1 MKEEDAD
8 FERSKSILFALF
20 YRSKKSK
27 DIDWRELA
35 EFVLERVT
43 TDPAL
48 VFGFLKPS
56 GLLPDLLVFLA
67 TFCSVDYVLRL
78 IDFCIQNV
86 PKENHVL
93 TAMEEALK
101 IIIAEQTRDYDWD
114 EPRRDFEGSDYQAAS
129 ALLREVRA
137 LHDR

>member
-1 MKEEDAD
+1 VEPIIARHVATPFGGTPQDKENSN
-8 FERSKSILFALF
+8 FQ
-20 YRSKKSK
+20 
-27 DIDWRELA
+27 
-35 EFVLERVT
+35 
-43 TDPAL
+43 
-48 VFGFLKPS
+48 VFQRTAI

-67 TFCSVDYVLRL
+67 TFGSVDYVLRL
-78 IDFCIQNV
+78 IDFCIRNV